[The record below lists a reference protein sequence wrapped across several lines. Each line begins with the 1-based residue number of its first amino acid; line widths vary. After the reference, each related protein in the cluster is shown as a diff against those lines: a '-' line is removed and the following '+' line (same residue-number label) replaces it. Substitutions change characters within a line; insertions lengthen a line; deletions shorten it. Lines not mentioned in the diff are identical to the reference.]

1 MVILTAPCL
10 VLAAVILSLSQPAEP
25 APKFLLV
32 ETEDDPKDANEAE
45 KGLTEKDIDE
55 YIDEVKDDDDKIEAL
70 IKELDPRSKI
80 KDEAEKDNKG
90 ASQGEDYDNVRPLRF
105 G

>member
-55 YIDEVKDDDDKIEAL
+55 YIDEVKDDDDKMEAL
-70 IKELDPRSKI
+70 IKVLYEAK
-80 KDEAEKDNKG
+80 KDKG
-90 ASQGEDYDNVRPLRF
+90 AGQGEDYHHTKPWRF
-105 G
+105 MTRVG

>member
-1 MVILTAPCL
+1 MVILIAPCL
-10 VLAAVILSLSQPAEP
+10 VLAAVILSLSQPAGA
-25 APKFLLV
+25 APKFLLI
-32 ETEDDPKDANEAE
+32 ETEDDPKDENEAG

-55 YIDEVKDDDDKIEAL
+55 YIDEIKDDDDKIEAL
-70 IKELDPRSKI
+70 IKEFDPRSKI
-80 KDEAEKDNKG
+80 KDKAEKDNKG